1 MDHLAQKSHQDL
13 GTTVTAKMIFFGSSN
28 LDKKNAMT
36 FINKDFAAKNMF
48 VVVLLTSKEKKM
60 MMVPPS
66 EGGIH
71 CSAGVAD

>member
-1 MDHLAQKSHQDL
+1 
-13 GTTVTAKMIFFGSSN
+13 MIFFFDSSN

-36 FINKDFAAKNMF
+36 FINQDFATKNMF